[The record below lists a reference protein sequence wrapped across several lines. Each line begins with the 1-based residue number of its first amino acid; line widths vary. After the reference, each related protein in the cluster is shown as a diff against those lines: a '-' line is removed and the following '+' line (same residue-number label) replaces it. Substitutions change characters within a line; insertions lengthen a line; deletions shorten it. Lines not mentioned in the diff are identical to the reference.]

1 MAVSFYWLG
10 VSLAISSG
18 LSNHLGTVFQK
29 KVINELPD
37 EAKFF
42 RSLVKKRLW
51 LSGLIL
57 QYGLGAI
64 LYMMAQL
71 FIGPA
76 LIPGF
81 MASGLIV
88 LAIGSIKIVG
98 ETLNKAEILGI
109 FLMILAFF
117 LLGISELSIDIANTN
132 LVEISFLIRIIIFT
146 LVVILFS
153 FICYMLQRKSIRF
166 KGILLAT
173 LSGLLFVLSNFW
185 VSPLIGVI
193 AKIFNGSFDLG
204 ELFIFIISCII
215 LILSNVLGV
224 MTIQKSFTVGQ
235 ASNLVP
241 IQQVPTL
248 IAPIVIYFLIFLLT
262 PPSVFSIYYLIIG
275 LTLIIISSFLLGK
288 RSAQLE
294 KIK

>member
-1 MAVSFYWLG
+1 MAVNFYWLG

-18 LSNHLGTVFQK
+18 LSNNLGTVFQK
-29 KVINELPD
+29 KVINALPD

-64 LYMMAQL
+64 FYMIAQL

-88 LAIGSIKIVG
+88 LAIGSLKIVG
-98 ETLNKAEILGI
+98 ETLNKAEFIGI

-117 LLGISELSIDIANTN
+117 LLGISELSIDIAHTN

-153 FICYMLQRKSIRF
+153 FICYILQRESKRF

-193 AKIFNGSFDLG
+193 AKILSGTFDLG
-204 ELFIFIISCII
+204 ELLIFIISCII

-262 PPSVFSIYYLIIG
+262 PPSIFSIYYLIIG
-275 LTLIIISSFLLGK
+275 LSLIIISSFLLGK
-288 RSAQLE
+288 RSALLE
-294 KIK
+294 EIK

>member
-294 KIK
+294 EIK

>member
-1 MAVSFYWLG
+1 MTTNFYWLG
-10 VSLAISSG
+10 VSLAVFSG
-18 LSNHLGTVFQK
+18 LSNQLGTVFQK

-37 EAKFF
+37 ESKFF
-42 RSLVKKRLW
+42 RTLVKKRLW
-51 LSGLIL
+51 LGGLIL
-57 QYGLGAI
+57 QYVLGAV
-64 LYMMAQL
+64 LYMTAQL

-109 FLMILAFF
+109 FLMIIAFF
-117 LLGISELSIDIANTN
+117 LLGISELSIDIAHTN
-132 LVEISFLIRIIIFT
+132 LIEISFLIRIIIFT

-153 FICYMLQRKSIRF
+153 SICYILQRKIKRY

-185 VSPLIGVI
+185 ISPMIGVI
-193 AKIFNGSFDLG
+193 AKIFNGTFNLG
-204 ELFIFIISCII
+204 ELLIFIISCII

-248 IAPIVIYFLIFLLT
+248 LAPIAIYFLIFLLT
-262 PPSVFSIYYLIIG
+262 PPSIFSIYYLIIG
-275 LTLIIISSFLLGK
+275 ITLIIISSFLLGK
-288 RSAQLE
+288 RSA
-294 KIK
+294 KIEEIK

>member
-1 MAVSFYWLG
+1 MVTSFYWLG

-18 LSNHLGTVFQK
+18 LSNHIGTVLQK
-29 KVINELPD
+29 KVINELPN
-37 EAKFF
+37 ESKFF
-42 RSLVKKRLW
+42 RSLVKERLW
-51 LSGLIL
+51 LIGLIL

-64 LYMMAQL
+64 FYMAAQF

-109 FLMILAFF
+109 LLMILAFF
-117 LLGISELSIDIANTN
+117 LLGISELSIDIASTN
-132 LVEISFLIRIIIFT
+132 LLEISFLIRIIIFT

-153 FICYMLQRKSIRF
+153 FICYILQRKTKRF

-185 VSPLIGVI
+185 VSPMIGVI
-193 AKIFNGSFDLG
+193 AKILGGNFTLG
-204 ELFIFIISCII
+204 ELFLFIISCII

-241 IQQVPTL
+241 IQQIPTL
-248 IAPIVIYFLIFLLT
+248 LAPIVIYFLIFLLT

-275 LTLIIISSFLLGK
+275 ITLIIISSFLLGK
-288 RSAQLE
+288 RSAQIE
-294 KIK
+294 DIK

>member
-1 MAVSFYWLG
+1 MATNLYWLG
-10 VSLAISSG
+10 ISLAISSG
-18 LSNHLGTVFQK
+18 LSNHIGTVFQK

-37 EAKFF
+37 ESKFF

-51 LSGLIL
+51 LGGLIL

-64 LYMMAQL
+64 LYMTAQL

-81 MASGLIV
+81 MASGLIA

-132 LVEISFLIRIIIFT
+132 LIEISFLVRISIFT
-146 LVVILFS
+146 LVVISLS
-153 FICYMLQRKSIRF
+153 LVCYILQRESKRF

-173 LSGLLFVLSNFW
+173 LSGLMFVLSNFW
-185 VSPLIGVI
+185 VSPMIGVI
-193 AKIFNGSFDLG
+193 AKIFTGTFNLG
-204 ELFIFIISCII
+204 ELLIFIISCII

-224 MTIQKSFTVGQ
+224 MTIQKSFKVGQ

-248 IAPIVIYFLIFLLT
+248 LAPIVIYFLIFLLT

-275 LTLIIISSFLLGK
+275 IALIIISSFLLGK
-288 RSAQLE
+288 RSAKME
-294 KIK
+294 EIK

>member
-1 MAVSFYWLG
+1 MATTFYWLG

-18 LSNHLGTVFQK
+18 LSNHLGTVLQK
-29 KVINELPD
+29 KVINELPN
-37 EAKFF
+37 ESKFF
-42 RSLVKKRLW
+42 RSLVKERLW
-51 LSGLIL
+51 LIGLIL

-64 LYMMAQL
+64 FYMTAQF

-109 FLMILAFF
+109 LLMIVAFF
-117 LLGISELSIDIANTN
+117 LLGISELSIDIASTN
-132 LVEISFLIRIIIFT
+132 LLEISFIIRIMLFT
-146 LVVILFS
+146 LVVILFC
-153 FICYMLQRKSIRF
+153 FICYILQRESIRF
-166 KGILLAT
+166 KGILLAL

-185 VSPLIGVI
+185 VSPMIGVL
-193 AKIFNGSFDLG
+193 AKIFSGTFNLG
-204 ELFIFIISCII
+204 EMLLFIISCII

-241 IQQVPTL
+241 IQQIPTL
-248 IAPIVIYFLIFLLT
+248 LAPIVIYFLIFLLT

-275 LTLIIISSFLLGK
+275 ITLIIISSFLLGK

-294 KIK
+294 EIK

>member
-1 MAVSFYWLG
+1 MATSFYWLG

-18 LSNHLGTVFQK
+18 LSNHIGTILQK
-29 KVINELPD
+29 KVINELPN
-37 EAKFF
+37 ESKFF
-42 RSLVKKRLW
+42 RSLVKERLW
-51 LSGLIL
+51 LIGLIL

-64 LYMMAQL
+64 FYMTAQF

-88 LAIGSIKIVG
+88 LAIGSIKILG

-109 FLMILAFF
+109 LLMILAFF
-117 LLGISELSIDIANTN
+117 LLGISELSIEIASIN
-132 LVEISFLIRIIIFT
+132 LLEISFLIRIIIFT
-146 LVVILFS
+146 LVVILFC
-153 FICYMLQRKSIRF
+153 FICYILQRESIRF
-166 KGILLAT
+166 KGILLAI
-173 LSGLLFVLSNFW
+173 LSGLMFVLSNFW
-185 VSPLIGVI
+185 VSPMIGVI
-193 AKIFNGSFDLG
+193 AKIFSGTFNLG
-204 ELFIFIISCII
+204 EMLLFIISCII

-224 MTIQKSFTVGQ
+224 MTIQKSFTIGQ

-241 IQQVPTL
+241 IQQIPIL
-248 IAPIVIYFLIFLLT
+248 LAPIVIYFLIFQLT

-275 LTLIIISSFLLGK
+275 ITLIIISSFLLGK

-294 KIK
+294 EIK

>member
-1 MAVSFYWLG
+1 MTANFYWLG

-109 FLMILAFF
+109 FLMIIAFF

-153 FICYMLQRKSIRF
+153 FICYILQRESKRF

-193 AKIFNGSFDLG
+193 AKIFSGTFDLG

-248 IAPIVIYFLIFLLT
+248 LAPIVIYFLIFLLT

-294 KIK
+294 EIK

>member
-1 MAVSFYWLG
+1 MTANLYWLG
-10 VSLAISSG
+10 VFFAISSG

-51 LSGLIL
+51 FGGLIL

-64 LYMMAQL
+64 LYMTAQL

-98 ETLNKAEILGI
+98 ETLNKAEITGI

-117 LLGISELSIDIANTN
+117 LLGISELSIDIAHTN
-132 LVEISFLIRIIIFT
+132 LVEISFLIRIIVFT
-146 LVVILFS
+146 LAVMLFC
-153 FICYMLQRKSIRF
+153 FICYMLQREITRF

-185 VSPLIGVI
+185 VSPLMGVI
-193 AKIFNGSFDLG
+193 AKIFSGTFNLG
-204 ELFIFIISCII
+204 ELIIFIISCII
-215 LILSNVLGV
+215 LILTNVLGV

-248 IAPIVIYFLIFLLT
+248 IAPIAIYFLIFLLT

-294 KIK
+294 EIK

>member
-1 MAVSFYWLG
+1 MATNLYWLG
-10 VSLAISSG
+10 ISLAISSG
-18 LSNHLGTVFQK
+18 LSNHIGTVFQK

-51 LSGLIL
+51 LGGLIL

-64 LYMMAQL
+64 LYMTAQL

-81 MASGLIV
+81 MASGLIA

-98 ETLNKAEILGI
+98 ETLNKAEIIGI
-109 FLMILAFF
+109 FLMIFAFF

-132 LVEISFLIRIIIFT
+132 LIEISFLVRISIFT
-146 LVVILFS
+146 LVIIVLCLV
-153 FICYMLQRKSIRF
+153 CYILQRESKRF

-185 VSPLIGVI
+185 VSPMIGVI
-193 AKIFNGSFDLG
+193 AKIFTGTFNLG
-204 ELFIFIISCII
+204 ELLIFIISCII

-248 IAPIVIYFLIFLLT
+248 LAPIVIYFLIFLLT
-262 PPSVFSIYYLIIG
+262 PPNVFSIYYLIIG
-275 LTLIIISSFLLGK
+275 IALIIISSFLLGK
-288 RSAQLE
+288 RSAQME
-294 KIK
+294 EIK

>member
-1 MAVSFYWLG
+1 MATTFYWLG

-18 LSNHLGTVFQK
+18 LSNHLGTVLQK
-29 KVINELPD
+29 KVINELPN
-37 EAKFF
+37 ESKFF
-42 RSLVKKRLW
+42 RSLVKERLW
-51 LSGLIL
+51 LIGLIL

-64 LYMMAQL
+64 FYMTAQF

-109 FLMILAFF
+109 LLMIVAFF
-117 LLGISELSIDIANTN
+117 LLGISELSIDIASTN
-132 LVEISFLIRIIIFT
+132 LLEISFIIRIMLFT
-146 LVVILFS
+146 LVVILFC
-153 FICYMLQRKSIRF
+153 FICYILQRESIRF
-166 KGILLAT
+166 KGILLAL

-185 VSPLIGVI
+185 VSPIIGVL
-193 AKIFNGSFDLG
+193 AKIFSGTFNLG
-204 ELFIFIISCII
+204 EMLLFIISCII

-241 IQQVPTL
+241 IQQIPTL
-248 IAPIVIYFLIFLLT
+248 LAPIVIYFLIFLLT

-275 LTLIIISSFLLGK
+275 ITLIIISSFLLGK

-294 KIK
+294 EIK

>member
-1 MAVSFYWLG
+1 MATTFYWLG

-18 LSNHLGTVFQK
+18 LSNHLGTVLQK
-29 KVINELPD
+29 KVINELPN
-37 EAKFF
+37 ESKFF
-42 RSLVKKRLW
+42 RSLVKERLW
-51 LSGLIL
+51 LIGLIL

-64 LYMMAQL
+64 FYMTAQF

-109 FLMILAFF
+109 LLMILAFF
-117 LLGISELSIDIANTN
+117 LLGISELSIDIASTN
-132 LVEISFLIRIIIFT
+132 LLEISFLIRIIIFT

-153 FICYMLQRKSIRF
+153 FICYILQRKTKRF

-185 VSPLIGVI
+185 VSPMIGVI
-193 AKIFNGSFDLG
+193 AKILGGNFTLG
-204 ELFIFIISCII
+204 ELFLFIISCII

-241 IQQVPTL
+241 IQQIPTL
-248 IAPIVIYFLIFLLT
+248 LAPIVIYFLIFLLT

-275 LTLIIISSFLLGK
+275 ITLIIISSFLLGK
-288 RSAQLE
+288 RSAQIE
-294 KIK
+294 EIK

>member
-1 MAVSFYWLG
+1 MAANLYWLG
-10 VSLAISSG
+10 VSFAISSG
-18 LSNHLGTVFQK
+18 LSNQLGTVFQK
-29 KVINELPD
+29 KVINELPN

-42 RSLVKKRLW
+42 RSLVKKKLW
-51 LSGLIL
+51 LGGLIL

-64 LYMMAQL
+64 FYMTAQL

-81 MASGLIV
+81 MASGLII

-98 ETLNKAEILGI
+98 ETLNKAEIIGI

-117 LLGISELSIDIANTN
+117 LLGISELSIDIAHTN
-132 LVEISFLIRIIIFT
+132 LVEISFITRIIIFT
-146 LVVILFS
+146 LVVSLFC
-153 FICYMLQRKSIRF
+153 FICYILQQKSKKF
-166 KGILLAT
+166 KGILLAI

-185 VSPLIGVI
+185 VSPLIGVM
-193 AKIFNGSFDLG
+193 AQIFSGSFNLG
-204 ELFIFIISCII
+204 EMLIFIISCIMI
-215 LILSNVLGV
+215 ILSNVLGV

-248 IAPIVIYFLIFLLT
+248 IAPIVIYFLIFLLA
-262 PPSVFSIYYLIIG
+262 PPTIFSIFYLIIG
-275 LTLIIISSFLLGK
+275 LTLIIVSSFLLGK
-288 RSAQLE
+288 RSALLGD
-294 KIK
+294 IK

>member
-1 MAVSFYWLG
+1 MAANFYWLG
-10 VSLAISSG
+10 ILLAISSG
-18 LSNHLGTVFQK
+18 TSNHLGTVFQK

-64 LYMMAQL
+64 LYMSAQF

-109 FLMILAFF
+109 ILMIMAFF
-117 LLGISELSIDIANTN
+117 LLGLSELSIEIATIN
-132 LVEISFLIRIIIFT
+132 LLEFAFLLRIVIFT
-146 LVVILFS
+146 LVVFLFC
-153 FICYMLQRKSIRF
+153 FVCYFLQRENKRF

-185 VSPLIGVI
+185 VSPMIGVI
-193 AKIFNGSFDLG
+193 AKIFSATFNLG
-204 ELFIFIISCII
+204 ELFLFIISCVI
-215 LILSNVLGV
+215 LILSNVFGV
-224 MTIQKSFTVGQ
+224 MTIQKSFIVGQ

-248 IAPIVIYFLIFLLT
+248 LAPIAIYFLIFLLT

-275 LTLIIISSFLLGK
+275 ITLIIISSFLLGK
-288 RSAQLE
+288 RSALME
-294 KIK
+294 DIK

>member
-1 MAVSFYWLG
+1 MAANFYWLG

-109 FLMILAFF
+109 FLMIIAFF

-153 FICYMLQRKSIRF
+153 FICYILQRESKRF

-193 AKIFNGSFDLG
+193 AKIFSGTFDLG

-248 IAPIVIYFLIFLLT
+248 LAPIVIYFLIFLLI

-294 KIK
+294 EIK

>member
-1 MAVSFYWLG
+1 MAVNFYWLG

-29 KVINELPD
+29 KVINNLPD

-64 LYMMAQL
+64 FYMMAQL

-81 MASGLIV
+81 MASGLII

-98 ETLNKAEILGI
+98 ETLNKAEFTGI

-117 LLGISELSIDIANTN
+117 LLGISELSIDIAHTN

-146 LVVILFS
+146 LVVIIFS
-153 FICYMLQRKSIRF
+153 FVCYILQRKSKRF

-193 AKIFNGSFDLG
+193 AKVFSGTFDLG
-204 ELFIFIISCII
+204 ELLIFIISCII

-275 LTLIIISSFLLGK
+275 LSLIIISSFLLGK
-288 RSAQLE
+288 RSAQME
-294 KIK
+294 EIK

>member
-1 MAVSFYWLG
+1 MAANFYWLG

-109 FLMILAFF
+109 FLMIIAFF

-153 FICYMLQRKSIRF
+153 FICYILQRESKRF

-193 AKIFNGSFDLG
+193 AKIFSGAFDLG

-248 IAPIVIYFLIFLLT
+248 LAPIVIYFLIFLLI

-294 KIK
+294 EIK

>member
-1 MAVSFYWLG
+1 MATSFYWLG

-18 LSNHLGTVFQK
+18 ISNHLGTVLQK
-29 KVINELPD
+29 KVINELPN
-37 EAKFF
+37 ESKFF
-42 RSLVKKRLW
+42 RSLVKERLW
-51 LSGLIL
+51 LIGLIL

-64 LYMMAQL
+64 FYMTAQF

-98 ETLNKAEILGI
+98 ETLNEAEILGI
-109 FLMILAFF
+109 FLMIVAFF
-117 LLGISELSIDIANTN
+117 LLGISELSIDIASTN
-132 LVEISFLIRIIIFT
+132 LLEISFLIRIIIFT

-153 FICYMLQRKSIRF
+153 FICYILQRESIRF
-166 KGILLAT
+166 KGILLAL

-185 VSPLIGVI
+185 VSPMIGVL
-193 AKIFNGSFDLG
+193 AKIFSGTFNLG
-204 ELFIFIISCII
+204 EILLFIISCII

-241 IQQVPTL
+241 IQQIPTL
-248 IAPIVIYFLIFLLT
+248 LAPIVIYFLIFLLT
-262 PPSVFSIYYLIIG
+262 PPSIFSIYYLIIG
-275 LTLIIISSFLLGK
+275 ITLIIISSFLLGK

-294 KIK
+294 EIK